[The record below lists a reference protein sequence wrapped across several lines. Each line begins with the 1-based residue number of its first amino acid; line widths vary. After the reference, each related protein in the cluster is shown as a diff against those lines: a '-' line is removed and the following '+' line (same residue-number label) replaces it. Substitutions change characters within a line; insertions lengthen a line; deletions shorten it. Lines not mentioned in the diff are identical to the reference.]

1 MFVTLLTIIFS
12 TFSFANRVMIPTKAA
27 TYVEGPIT
35 QDTVWT
41 LVDSPFVVS
50 KDVTVYSNA
59 TLTIEPGVEVKFGG
73 NFSLLIWGKLY
84 ANGTGNTIT
93 FTSNKEQPVVGDW
106 NSIGF
111 YGPQKST
118 LVGCSIQ
125 YASDAIFIQNG
136 NLEIASSS
144 VSLSQNAIIA
154 INGDLKIQN
163 CIVNLSSYNGI
174 NITDSQ
180 STVTDSIITE
190 NQESGICITGNE
202 QVTIQN
208 NSILAN
214 GNGVS
219 LTGDEASNL
228 NVSQNIISANM
239 QNGISIDASILSNN
253 AILENSVSSNY
264 RGFYVYTLE
273 STQITNNSISY
284 NSIGFLY
291 DLGNHVAKWN
301 DIYSNEMGMDVSNA
315 TVVAEYNYWGD
326 PSGPYHEMLNPNGR
340 GNRVGGDGVNL
351 DFLFFLAK
359 SVGVVNLRPTA
370 SLTADKLWPA
380 QNDNVMF
387 FGTNSYDS
395 DGRVDRYYFDFGDGD
410 NSGWTTLSIFSHEY
424 SSTGAYT
431 AGLRVMDDYGA
442 VSNIVPLTINVV
454 SGALLPLR
462 VSLTLSNST
471 VSEEEQVSVTVY
483 VTNGTSP
490 MQNVNVTM
498 LSVKGGT
505 FTQSTAFTNASGYFV
520 TNFTAPDIIETANI
534 RIIARASKN
543 GVQYADGSNYKYLQV
558 LPFLSVQINANPYT
572 IKSEETTQV
581 TVRAESNGQPVANAS
596 VTVSSDSGS
605 LLPTAG
611 YTNSDGLFSLIFT
624 APQTTTLLN
633 VNMTAIATKD
643 EYIHGTGQ
651 ATITVE
657 PKIPVVTITTTSATT
672 ISEAQLNVTVH
683 VEYETT
689 PLVGAN
695 VTITADYGNF
705 TKTTELTDNYGNITF
720 LFTAPPVNE
729 QTNITIT
736 AYATIYGFAEGQNKL
751 EITVNPRTFDIQ
763 IIAQAVES
771 GKATSITVIVTCKE
785 DGSVVAGATV
795 NISSSYGTFDSV
807 TKTTD
812 STGVCTFV
820 FYAPQTA
827 SDLLVNITANVTKNG
842 YIDSVGQ
849 TIVTVTKATSQG
861 EGGFPWLIV
870 LLIAIPVAIALI
882 VVALIKLKIIVI
894 SGEEET

>member
-1 MFVTLLTIIFS
+1 
-12 TFSFANRVMIPTKAA
+12 MIPTQAA

-35 QDTVWT
+35 HDTVWT

-93 FTSNKEQPVVGDW
+93 FTSNKEQPAVGDW

-125 YASDAIFIQNG
+125 YASDAILIQNG
-136 NLEIASSS
+136 NVEIVSSS
-144 VSLSQNAIIA
+144 VSLSQNAITA

-163 CIVNLSSYNGI
+163 CIVSLSSYNGI

-340 GNRVGGDGVNL
+340 GDPVGGDGVNL
-351 DFLFFLAK
+351 DFITFLTK
-359 SVGVVNLRPTA
+359 PVGVVNQRPTA

-387 FGTNSYDS
+387 FGTNSYDV

-410 NSGWTTLSIFSHEY
+410 NSGWTTLSTFSHEY
-424 SSTGAYT
+424 SSTGAYPT
-431 AGLRVMDDYGA
+431 SLRVMDDYGA
-442 VSNIVPLTINVV
+442 VSNVAPLTINVV
-454 SGALLPLR
+454 SGTLPSLR

-471 VSEEEQVSVTVY
+471 VNEGGQVSVTVY
-483 VTNGTSP
+483 VTNGTAP
-490 MQNVNVTM
+490 VQNANVTL
-498 LSVKGGT
+498 LSMKGGT
-505 FTQSTAFTNASGYFV
+505 FTQSSALTNASGYFV
-520 TNFTAPDIIETANI
+520 TTFTAPDETEVANV
-534 RIIARASKN
+534 RIVARASRS
-543 GVQYADGSNYKYLQV
+543 GAQYADGSDHKYLQV
-558 LPFLSVQINANPYT
+558 LPFLSVQVTANPYV
-572 IKSEETTQV
+572 IKSEGTTQV
-581 TVRAESNGQPVANAS
+581 TVHVESSGQPVENAS
-596 VTVSSDSGS
+596 VTVSSDVGS
-605 LLPTAG
+605 LLPETG
-611 YTNSDGLFSLIFT
+611 YTDHNGVFSLVFT
-624 APQTTTLLN
+624 APLTTTSLSVN
-633 VNMTAIATKD
+633 VTAVATKD
-643 EYIHGTGQ
+643 EYLQGTGQ
-651 ATITVE
+651 TAITVE
-657 PKIPVVTITTTSATT
+657 PKVPDVTITTTPTTT

-683 VEYETT
+683 VEYETI

-695 VTITADYGNF
+695 VTITADDGNF
-705 TKTTELTDNYGNITF
+705 TKATELTDNYGNVTF

-729 QTNITIT
+729 QTNVTIT
-736 AYATIYGFAEGQNKL
+736 AYATIHGFAEGQNRL

-763 IIAQAVES
+763 IIASEVES
-771 GKATSITVIVTCKE
+771 GKATSITVSVTCKE
-785 DGSVVAGATV
+785 DGSAVPGATV
-795 NISSSYGTFDSV
+795 SISSNYGTFDSA

-812 STGVCTFV
+812 STGTCVFV

-827 SDLLVNITANVTKNG
+827 SDLLVNITANVAKNG
-842 YIDSVGQ
+842 YIDGVGQ
-849 TIVTVTKATSQG
+849 ATATVTKVTSQG